1 MNLLIAKRNGM
12 SGEEIAALGKLGF
25 NIIEDARDYLPY
37 KGDKSRVEAVICYQF
52 FNYNDIREF
61 PNLKLIH
68 LTSAG
73 YDHMP
78 LDYIK
83 EKGITLYN
91 ARGLYSVPIAEF
103 VLWGVLSLY
112 KEAEYFRAQ
121 RAERRWKQL
130 GQLRE
135 IGGKTVTIL
144 GAGSIATEISKR
156 FSALGCAVTALC
168 RHPQPN
174 PEFFAVK
181 SINELDS
188 LLPDTDILI
197 LAAPLTDETYHIM
210 NSQRFA
216 LMKKGSCFVNI
227 ARGALAETAALISA
241 LERGQLSGAVL
252 DVFEEEPLGENHP
265 LWETE
270 NVILTPHNAFA
281 GEFNGHR
288 CFAMMEKD
296 LKAWM
301 DEHKQ
306 EII

>member
-12 SGEEIAALGKLGF
+12 NSEEIAELGKLGF
-25 NIIEDARDYLPY
+25 SIMEDGRDYLPY
-37 KGDKSRVEAVICYQF
+37 EGDKSRVEAVICYQF
-52 FNYNDIREF
+52 FKHNDIREF

-91 ARGLYSVPIAEF
+91 ARGLYSVAIAEF

-112 KEAEYFRAQ
+112 KEAEYFRAR

-135 IGGKTVTIL
+135 MGGKTVTIL
-144 GAGSIATEISKR
+144 GAGSIAAEISKR
-156 FSALGCAVTALC
+156 FTAMGCTATSLC
-168 RHPQPN
+168 RHPKPD
-174 PEFFAVK
+174 PDFFAVK
-181 SINELDS
+181 SVNELNA
-188 LLPDTDILI
+188 LLPETDILI
-197 LAAPLTDETYHIM
+197 LAAPLTEETRHIM
-210 NSQRFA
+210 NAERFA

-227 ARGALAETAALISA
+227 ARGALADTAAIISA
-241 LERGQLSGAVL
+241 LESGQISGAVL
-252 DVFEEEPLGENHP
+252 DVFEEEPLPENHP
-265 LWETE
+265 LWDMQ

-281 GEFNGHR
+281 GEFNGRR
-288 CFAMMEKD
+288 CFAMMKED

-301 DEHKQ
+301 DENKE

>member
-12 SGEEIAALGKLGF
+12 SSEEIAALGKLGF

-37 KGDKSRVEAVICYQF
+37 EGDKSRVEAVICYRF
-52 FNYNDIREF
+52 FNFNDIREF

-78 LDYIK
+78 LDYIR

-112 KEAEYFRAQ
+112 KEAEYFRSQ

-135 IGGKTVTIL
+135 IGGKAVTIL
-144 GAGSIATEISKR
+144 GAGSIAAEICKR
-156 FSALGCAVTALC
+156 FTAMGCAVTALC
-168 RHPQPN
+168 RHPKPD
-174 PEFFAVK
+174 PDFFAVK
-181 SINELDS
+181 SVNELDA
-188 LLPDTDILI
+188 LLPETDILI
-197 LAAPLTDETYHIM
+197 LAAPLTEETYHIM

-227 ARGALAETAALISA
+227 ARGPLADTAATISA
-241 LERGQLSGAVL
+241 LESGQLSGAVL
-252 DVFEEEPLGENHP
+252 DVFEEEPLSENHP
-265 LWETE
+265 LWEVE

-281 GEFNGHR
+281 GEFNGRR
-288 CFAMMEKD
+288 CFEMMEKD

-301 DEHKQ
+301 DEHK
-306 EII
+306 EETI